1 MRTKPTMYKRLLR
14 SALAVSFVAA
24 LGFGV
29 LGSDEISWGSGAAKA
44 GGEISWSTE
53 AGAGPGEISWSVEA
67 ASPAGEISWLSGTS
81 VASDEISWVV
91 APTQPGA

>member
-29 LGSDEISWGSGAAKA
+29 LGSDEISWGSQAAKS

-53 AGAGPGEISWSVEA
+53 AGAGTGEISWGIKA
-67 ASPAGEISWLSGTS
+67 AGSDGEISWFSGAS
-81 VASDEISWVV
+81 AASDEISWIV
-91 APTQPGA
+91 APTRPGA